1 MIKTGAIAGVGMRA
15 VIRRGCPR
23 AGIMAGVTQCPGKQA
38 RVERRFGMA
47 GRAEGWRT
55 GEGVIH
61 MALRAGEVG
70 VRPGQREGG

>member
-1 MIKTGAIAGVGMRA
+1 
-15 VIRRGCPR
+15 
-23 AGIMAGVTQCPGKQA
+23 MAGVTRCPGKQA

-47 GRAEGWRT
+47 GCAEGWRT